1 MIKAKINKKEY
12 SIKTEWNDLSF
23 GEWHDIIK
31 AKDDIERVSLLT
43 GIESDVIMR
52 LDETSQK
59 QLSFCLEFLN
69 EIQTSELEVKD
80 IRAES
85 FGQKI
90 LLQQQLSNEDKE
102 LLPAKALVCYEYDFN
117 NFNNSLNYVLKL
129 PFIFVYSKGV
139 KYLEQI
145 QAVLELEAE
154 HLSSK
159 PTNEQQR
166 AGLDMFD
173 EFGIMNTVNAL
184 ANGDILK
191 YDEVMKIDYNTVF
204 IKLKMSKFERIFNEN
219 YSKIMAKK

>member
-23 GEWHDIIK
+23 GEWYDIIK

-43 GIESDVIMR
+43 GIESEVIMR

-69 EIQTSELEVKD
+69 DIPTSELEVKD

-145 QAVLELEAE
+145 QSVLELEAE

-159 PTNEQQR
+159 PTSEQQR